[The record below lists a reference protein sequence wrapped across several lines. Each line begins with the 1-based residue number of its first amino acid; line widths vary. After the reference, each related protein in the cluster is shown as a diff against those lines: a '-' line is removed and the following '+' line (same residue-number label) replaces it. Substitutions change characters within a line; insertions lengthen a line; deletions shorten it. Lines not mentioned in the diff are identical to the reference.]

1 MDMAYSDWVDVN
13 RPKIKGTWNLHHSL
27 ADHQLDFFWLA
38 SSILTAV
45 DQPGQGNY
53 LATGTFLEAFCQ
65 YRHSLGLPASVLN
78 ICPVEGVGFVAEN
91 PRAKKNMKAQGIYS
105 LGEREF
111 LDFLELGLT
120 NSAPTSGSTGPIASP
135 PTSWENKSQ
144 VLMGLRSELDLSGP
158 NNRASW
164 RHNRRMGAYHNVR
177 PSDSSGG
184 DKVVED
190 SGALKAFLGR
200 ISEIADE
207 SGVGTPTS
215 GETIDFIAFEI
226 GKKIHDLML
235 KPDEEVDISLTLAQI
250 GLDSLMAIELR
261 RWIKQVFGLT
271 MSVLEIMGSGSLRQ
285 LGNDVAAKFAG
296 KISGQ

>member
-1 MDMAYSDWVDVN
+1 MTYSDWVNVN
-13 RPKIKGTWNLHHSL
+13 RPKTEGTWNLHHAL
-27 ADHQLDFFWLA
+27 HGHQLEFFWLA

-53 LATGTFLEAFCQ
+53 LAAGTFLEAFCQ

-91 PRAKKNMKAQGIYS
+91 PQAKKNMKAQGIYS

-111 LDFLELGLT
+111 LDFLELGLMDT
-120 NSAPTSGSTGPIASP
+120 TPPSGENPGPTATP
-135 PTSWENKSQ
+135 PTPWVNKSQ
-144 VLMGLRSELDLSGP
+144 VFMGLRSELDLADP

-164 RHNRRMGAYHNVR
+164 RHNRRMGIYHNVR
-177 PSDSSGG
+177 SSDSTGG
-184 DKVVED
+184 RDQPT
-190 SGALKAFLGR
+190 
-200 ISEIADE
+200 E
-207 SGVGTPTS
+207 SGELKKFLRTVCEIGDETGVGMLTS
-215 GETIDFIAFEI
+215 GESIDFLALEV

-261 RWIKQVFGLT
+261 RWIKQAFGLT

-285 LGNDVAAKFAG
+285 LGSDVAAKFAE
-296 KISGQ
+296 KMSGQC